1 MSYPTLK
8 TSKAKAIGDQINR
21 ALEINPANQAALEA
35 GYLGLEKEVE
45 TRKGA
50 DWNEEAFNANLIIF
64 LRNMREDR
72 KNGVLTKLRMEED
85 FAEHIVQQL
94 QHIGDVALQDPD
106 FWRFLALFPYRRY
119 VFQREGD
126 FTPQRYGGAGNKN
139 FVRWTLVRGLLW
151 GLRTVDESKD
161 GDERFWATR
170 GYKDARQEA
179 GYKRPEDT
187 VPDFYISQVI
197 RRRWSFHKDA
207 YLAYISAVIEPPVA
221 IDQKGR
227 ENTQFLGSRLG
238 RISENVY
245 LPSLGMTEIKDLV
258 NSEKSNLPKQ
268 DPNLVE

>member
-8 TSKAKAIGDQINR
+8 TSKAKVIGDQINR
-21 ALEINPANQAALEA
+21 ALEINPADQAALEA
-35 GYLGLEKEVE
+35 GYLGLEMEIE
-45 TRKGA
+45 NRKGA
-50 DWNEEAFNANLIIF
+50 DWNEEAFNANLTTF

-72 KNGVLTKLRMEED
+72 KNGVLSKLRMEED